1 MNTPGRDHEQHLKEL
16 LAGDC
21 TPLQAAEAL
30 WYDRLWFDACS
41 RAARAGSTWL
51 FDEPSDQESLLEQVR
66 RLLAEYVPHAL
77 PAMQAIL
84 HAARAAHCL
93 AHQSGLR
100 VVHHR
105 VLAALAWAG
114 SGRPEDLVW
123 PEESGGSWPELPD
136 DAGPTVTDSLSS
148 ANPHLPWDQVDDL
161 VRVLRSDPP
170 ESARSSTTPV
180 ISDAADGHV
189 IRLYLTAVEDSAERA
204 LPEAFFA
211 TLLRDA
217 SRTTAQ
223 IARAFSWA
231 RAREGFPRGTGLRWQ
246 LLGHNGQLISDC
258 LPIDAGAAAAVGLT
272 WMFLP
277 RTRRVSRQDPT
288 AVVHAAL
295 APNGLLVPA
304 PPPEQLSL
312 PSSTPLVVAI
322 GHRPAAAP
330 SAPSSAGDR
339 MIRPRRDV
347 ADAWKATRRP
357 KGRRTA
363 VISLLTALMLT
374 AAAGLGWNWL
384 QSSQD
389 NKNHQAADDLASA
402 ALQTGPD
409 SPADALRRALAASVL
424 DPDNPRA
431 QQALLAASRS
441 ETDLSRIVPT
451 RLPRLRQLALS
462 ADGRYLAAVGADRN
476 LHLWDTQQV
485 EDVTPAHPPHAV
497 NAMTFAP
504 KGHLLAVSSEA
515 GLQMWDASTGT
526 ATRTLDGAESA
537 VSLAFDSEAQSLA
550 AGTTDGK
557 VLLWR
562 KAERPGEKPLV
573 LGRRPSPVRS
583 VCFSSASTLAVTG
596 TDKTVTVWSA
606 NAPSSPSHVA
616 KLVSAGSSVMCV
628 SKGRIVAVDRS
639 KLYFLSPT
647 LTELRKPVQL
657 VLDPGAVYRPGT
669 DSVLV
674 ALANGVKEI
683 SVDTLTSLDEESD
696 ALGGGTF
703 YAANSH
709 PGNIAAASSDGDTV
723 AVPTSEGDIRIYRG
737 PKPTGA
743 TDRRLWSALAVY
755 PLDHR
760 DRVLVVGGGIWGPGQ
775 LTLTDS
781 RTGKVLA
788 YRALGD
794 RVRNTGGQPTA
805 FSQNHNLVATPT
817 NTKGILLTN
826 IGKNGIGEPF
836 PLPRPSV
843 PANASSQTR
852 NEILTPVGAAFD
864 DERNLLFAFWG
875 RSVITYKISGGAAP
889 KEVSRTS
896 VRTSLG
902 GMVLSDDGTLLLA
915 DTNRGQEAHIIDAR
929 GRVKASS
936 EQIST
941 RPALLLTP
949 GPGQSLFTASI
960 TGQVFRYTRNAQTGT
975 WSEYPMH
982 GHESL
987 PVLLRVDGKLVISA
1001 GQDYT
1006 LRLARA
1012 DSGQELGEVRMPFLV
1027 PTAEWAGQGTLHI
1040 LSNFDERFSVPVS
1053 VQAQRRLACALLG
1066 NAAPSTIAE
1075 AWADADT
1082 SRSTAV
1088 CRSS

>member
-1 MNTPGRDHEQHLKEL
+1 MNAPGRDHEQRLKEL
-16 LAGDC
+16 LAGDS
-21 TPLQAAEAL
+21 TALQSTEAL
-30 WYDRLWFDACS
+30 WYDRLWFDACAQ
-41 RAARAGSTWL
+41 AARTGSTWL
-51 FDEPSDQESLLEQVR
+51 FDEPSEQESLLEQVR

-93 AHQSGLR
+93 THERGLR

-123 PEESGGSWPELPD
+123 PEESGGSWAALPD

-161 VRVLRSDPP
+161 VQVLMSDPP
-170 ESARSSTTPV
+170 EATRSCTVPV
-180 ISDAADGHV
+180 IADAADGHV
-189 IRLYLTAVEDSAERA
+189 IRLYLTAVEDSAEGV

-211 TLLRDA
+211 TLLPDA

-246 LLGHNGQLISDC
+246 LLGRNGQLISDC

-277 RTRRVSRQDPT
+277 RPRRASRQDPT
-288 AVVHAAL
+288 AVVHARL

-304 PPPEQLSL
+304 PSPPGQLGL
-312 PSSTPLVVAI
+312 PTGTPLVVAT
-322 GHRPAAAP
+322 GHRPASP
-330 SAPSSAGDR
+330 FSAGHR
-339 MIRPRRDV
+339 MIRSCRSV

-363 VISLLTALMLT
+363 VVSLLTALILT
-374 AAAGLGWNWL
+374 SAAGFGWNWL

-424 DPDNPRA
+424 DPGNPRV

-451 RLPRLRQLALS
+451 RLPHLRQLALS

-476 LHLWDTQQV
+476 LHLWDIQRV
-485 EDVTPAHPPHAV
+485 EEVTPAHPPDAV
-497 NAMTFAP
+497 DAMVFAP
-504 KGHLLAVSSEA
+504 RGHLLAVSSEA
-515 GLQMWDASTGT
+515 GLQMWDASTGK

-550 AGTTDGK
+550 AGTTDGE

-573 LGRRPSPVRS
+573 LRRRASPVRS
-583 VCFSSASTLAVTG
+583 MCFSSAGTLAATG
-596 TDKTVTVWSA
+596 ADKTVTMWNT
-606 NAPSSPSHVA
+606 NARSSPTHVA

-657 VLDPGAVYRPGT
+657 VLDPGAVYRPHT

-683 SVDTLTSLDEESD
+683 SVDALASLDEESN
-696 ALGGGTF
+696 ALGGGTA

-709 PGNIAAASSDGDTV
+709 PGNIAAASSDGDAV

-737 PKPTGA
+737 PKSTGT
-743 TDRRLWSALAVY
+743 TDQRLWSALAVY
-755 PLDHR
+755 PLDHC
-760 DRVLVVGGGIWGPGQ
+760 DRLLVVGGGIWGPGQ

-805 FSQNHNLVATPT
+805 FSQKHNLVATPT
-817 NTKGILLTN
+817 STKGILLTN
-826 IGKNGIGEPF
+826 IAKNGFGKPL
-836 PLPRPSV
+836 PLPRPSA

-852 NEILTPVGAAFD
+852 NEILTPIGAAFD

-875 RSVITYKISGGAAP
+875 RSVITYKLSDGAAP

-902 GMVLSDDGTLLLA
+902 GTVLSDDGTLLLTN
-915 DTNRGQEAHIIDAR
+915 TNRGQEAHTIDAR
-929 GRVKASS
+929 GRVHASS

-949 GPGQSLFTASI
+949 GRGQSLFTASI

-975 WSEYPMH
+975 WTEYPMH

-987 PVLLRVDGKLVISA
+987 PLLLRVNGNLVISA
-1001 GQDYT
+1001 GRDYT

-1012 DSGQELGEVRMPFLV
+1012 DSGQELGEVRMPLLV
-1027 PTAEWAGQGTLHI
+1027 PTAEWAGQGILHI

-1053 VQAQRRLACALLG
+1053 VQAQRRLACELLG
-1066 NAAPSTIAE
+1066 NAAPDTIAE
-1075 AWADADT
+1075 AWPDADT
-1082 SRSTAV
+1082 NRSTAV